1 MELLFQQLVN
11 GLAVGSQYAL
21 WAVGY
26 GLVYQVLGLM
36 HFAHGDTIVFA
47 GLVAFTLTV
56 AGVPFWLAVIAAAIV
71 GAVIAILIEKFAYA
85 PLMARKQTFLAFV
98 AALGAAYIL
107 RNVGTAVWGVETQ
120 VFPAD
125 ILPDPVAVIGGVS
138 IRLFPIISL
147 GIAIAVVV
155 AFQLY
160 LDRARGGH
168 AIRAV
173 AQDREVAALMG
184 ISAARVVAMIY
195 ALSAAVGVLGLAL
208 YVGNTRTLTV
218 GLGFAITLK
227 AFVAVVIGGMGSIR
241 GTVAAGIAIGV
252 LEAMVATYI
261 STRAVD
267 LVVFVLLILALI
279 IRPQGFAGRTTALR
293 A

>member
-1 MELLFQQLVN
+1 MELLFQQIVN

-26 GLVYQVLGLM
+26 GVVYQVLGLM

-47 GLVAFTLTV
+47 GLVAFTLVV
-56 AGVPFWLAVIAAAIV
+56 AGLPFWLAVIAAAIV
-71 GAVIAILIEKFAYA
+71 GAAIAILIEKFAYA

-120 VFPAD
+120 VFPVD
-125 ILPDPVAVIGGVS
+125 ILPDPIIDIGGVS
-138 IRLFPIISL
+138 IRLFPIVSL
-147 GIAIAVVV
+147 IIAIGVVV
-155 AFQLY
+155 AFQLF

-173 AQDREVAALMG
+173 AQDREVASLMG
-184 ISAARVVAMIY
+184 ISTGRVVALIY
-195 ALSAAVGVLGLAL
+195 ALSAAIGVLGLAL

-252 LEAMVATYI
+252 LESMVATYI

-267 LVVFVLLILALI
+267 LVVFIVLIVALI
-279 IRPQGFAGRTTALR
+279 IRPQGFAGRTAALR

>member
-26 GLVYQVLGLM
+26 GVVYQVLGLM

-47 GLVAFTLTV
+47 GLVAFTLVV
-56 AGVPFWLAVIAAAIV
+56 AGLPFWFAVVVAAIV

-85 PLMARKQTFLAFV
+85 PLMARRQTFLAFV

-107 RNVGTAVWGVETQ
+107 RNIGTAVWGVETQ
-120 VFPAD
+120 VFPVY
-125 ILPDPVAVIGGVS
+125 ILPDPVVEVGGVS
-138 IRLFPIISL
+138 VRLFPIVSL
-147 GIAIAVVV
+147 LIAIGVVV
-155 AFQLY
+155 AFQLF

-173 AQDREVAALMG
+173 AQDREVASLMG
-184 ISAARVVAMIY
+184 ISTGRVVALIY
-195 ALSAAVGVLGLAL
+195 ALSAAIGVLGLAL

-252 LEAMVATYI
+252 LESMVATYI

-267 LVVFVLLILALI
+267 LVVFIVLIVALI
-279 IRPQGFAGRTTALR
+279 IRPQGFAGRTAALR

>member
-26 GLVYQVLGLM
+26 GVVYQVLGLM

-47 GLVAFTLTV
+47 GLVAFTLVV
-56 AGVPFWLAVIAAAIV
+56 AGLPFWLAVVAAAIV

-107 RNVGTAVWGVETQ
+107 RNIGTAVWGVETQ
-120 VFPAD
+120 VFPVD
-125 ILPDPVAVIGGVS
+125 ILPDPVVAVGGVS
-138 IRLFPIISL
+138 IRLFPIVSL
-147 GIAIAVVV
+147 VIAIGVVV
-155 AFQLY
+155 AFQLF

-173 AQDREVAALMG
+173 AQDREVASLMG
-184 ISAARVVAMIY
+184 ISTGRVVALIY
-195 ALSAAVGVLGLAL
+195 ALSAAIGVLGLAL

-252 LEAMVATYI
+252 LESMVATYI

-267 LVVFVLLILALI
+267 LVVFLVLIVALI
-279 IRPQGFAGRTTALR
+279 IRPQGFAGRSAALR